1 MPLMAGK
8 HEKQEK
14 KMKIGSWRFS
24 GLPFSSP
31 TKKFKI
37 MKLIKAYI
45 RYRKLE
51 EVYNGLKDAGFCCM
65 TFAECEGTGQYS
77 DHEKEHISD
86 KYPFADAYRVI
97 KLEILVAKEH
107 VHPVVELIRK
117 NGRTGYRGDGMIV
130 ISPVDNVYK
139 VRNDEEGILAV

>member
-1 MPLMAGK
+1 
-8 HEKQEK
+8 
-14 KMKIGSWRFS
+14 
-24 GLPFSSP
+24 
-31 TKKFKI
+31 

-51 EVYNGLKDAGFCCM
+51 EVYNGLNEAGYCCM

-77 DHEKEHISD
+77 DHEKEHISY
-86 KYPFADAYRVI
+86 KYPFAEAFRVI
-97 KLEILVAKEH
+97 KLEILVAEEH
-107 VHPVVELIRK
+107 VQPVVELIRK